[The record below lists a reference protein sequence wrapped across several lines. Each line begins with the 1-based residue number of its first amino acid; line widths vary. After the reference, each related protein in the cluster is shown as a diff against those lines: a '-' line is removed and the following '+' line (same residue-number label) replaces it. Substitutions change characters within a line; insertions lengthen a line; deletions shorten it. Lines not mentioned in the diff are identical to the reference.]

1 MPSRDG
7 KEMMYRPKQ
16 INDLRFDP
24 KLAEIGLQHSF
35 GNQEFIQN
43 LVDYMLG
50 ESSVIDIRSRQIDVH
65 AINNEKIKSDASFY
79 KVINLIIPCGI
90 ILLLA
95 FAMHAI
101 RKRKY
106 AK

>member
-1 MPSRDG
+1 ML
-7 KEMMYRPKQ
+7 YRPSQ

-24 KLAEIGLQHSF
+24 KLAELGIQHSF

-43 LVDYMLG
+43 LADYMMG
-50 ESSVIDIRSRQIDVH
+50 DNSIIDIRSRQIDVH
-65 AINNEKIKSDASFY
+65 GINNEKIKEDAGFY
-79 KVINLIIPCGI
+79 KIMNLLIPCGI

-95 FAMHAI
+95 FLMHYL

-106 AK
+106 SSNS

>member
-1 MPSRDG
+1 
-7 KEMMYRPKQ
+7 MMYRPTQ

-43 LVDYMLG
+43 LVDYMMG
-50 ESSVIDIRSRQIDVH
+50 ENSVIDIRSRQIDVH
-65 AINNEKIKSDASFY
+65 GINNEKIKADAGFY
-79 KVINLIIPCGI
+79 KIMNLLIPCGV

-95 FAMHAI
+95 FVMHYL

-106 AK
+106 SR